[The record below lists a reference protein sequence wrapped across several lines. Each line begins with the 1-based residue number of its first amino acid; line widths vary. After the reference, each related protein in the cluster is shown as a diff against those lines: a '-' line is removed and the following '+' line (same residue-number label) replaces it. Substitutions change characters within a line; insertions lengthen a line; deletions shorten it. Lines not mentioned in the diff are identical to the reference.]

1 MGRSRGRPKK
11 IETPERMWVLFTM
24 YKEWV
29 NNNPILIEDYV
40 GKDADRVMR
49 QKPRP
54 LTMTGFECF
63 VMDNT
68 DITYPDLSHYFS
80 PNNDSFKDFVAINT
94 RIRLEIQ
101 TNQISGGMA
110 GIFNHTLTARI
121 NGLVEKTET
130 KTEIRGAEEI
140 VIKRKRDD

>member
-1 MGRSRGRPKK
+1 MAKGKGRPKK
-11 IETPERMWVLFTM
+11 IETPERMWELFTM

-63 VMDNT
+63 IMDNT
-68 DITYPDLSHYFS
+68 EVTYPDLSHYFS
-80 PNNDSFKDFVAINT
+80 ANNEAYKDYFAIVS
-94 RIRLEIQ
+94 RIRGEIQ

-110 GIFNHTLTARI
+110 GIFNQSLTARL
-121 NGLVEKTET
+121 NGLTEKTEN
-130 KTEIRGAEEI
+130 KTEIIGAKITIE
-140 VIKRKRDD
+140 